1 MSYEGMEKLDK
12 DGPLVNSSASR
23 NCAKK
28 SSSALVAV
36 RGGKEGG
43 VRGVLKAKG
52 LRGDDD
58 DWEDELFV
66 KADGAEFR
74 TSRLKKSSTVGS
86 NEKDWAAEGAS
97 VSMTIVGLQI
107 CGCGCVSLGLRS

>member
-1 MSYEGMEKLDK
+1 MDK
-12 DGPLVNSSASR
+12 DGPFVNSSVSR

-28 SSSALVAV
+28 SSSAPVVV

-43 VRGVLKAKG
+43 VRGSLNENG
-52 LRGDDD
+52 LRGDDE

-86 NEKDWAAEGAS
+86 KEKG
-97 VSMTIVGLQI
+97 
-107 CGCGCVSLGLRS
+107 

>member
-1 MSYEGMEKLDK
+1 MGVEASMLSGLEPLVLGPVGPAPKISYGGTERLDN
-12 DGPLVNSSASR
+12 DGPLLNSSVSR

-28 SSSALVAV
+28 SSSAPVAV

-43 VRGVLKAKG
+43 VSGVLKAKG

-58 DWEDELFV
+58 DWDDELV
-66 KADGAEFR
+66 VNADGAEFR

-86 NEKDWAAEGAS
+86 NEKG
-97 VSMTIVGLQI
+97 
-107 CGCGCVSLGLRS
+107 